1 MRSRFVFKRP
11 DLARSI
17 VSGLAGEALA
27 DYSSG
32 LFLAAPRRTGKS
44 TFLREDLM
52 PACEERGWGV
62 VYVDLWANKT
72 ADPAALIERAI
83 MAKLQMHESRLEK
96 LRKASGL
103 TRVNLFK
110 TVTLDFSE
118 PRLPGGMTLADALLL
133 LAAATERPVV
143 LIVDEAQHAMNS
155 EAGMNAMF
163 GLKAARDA
171 MNQGAGA
178 HGLRLVFTGSN
189 RDKLAHLVLNRQQP
203 FFGASITSFPLLGE
217 DFVEAFTAD
226 VNAKLAD
233 DNVFQVADVMAAF
246 QCVGHRPEL
255 LMDIIQRVALELG
268 AAPDLGHLIRSN
280 AEAIQLSVWAE
291 YESAYQALTP
301 LQKAV
306 LEEIA
311 TCQIERTAFAPYAD
325 ATLKRLAELMK
336 RLGLEEPQPTPQNVQ
351 AAIASLRAKE
361 LIWRS
366 GRGSYALEDSG
377 LGEWLFALH
386 RKQA

>member
-1 MRSRFVFKRP
+1 M
-11 DLARSI
+11 
-17 VSGLAGEALA
+17 
-27 DYSSG
+27 
-32 LFLAAPRRTGKS
+32 
-44 TFLREDLM
+44 
-52 PACEERGWGV
+52 
-62 VYVDLWANKT
+62 
-72 ADPAALIERAI
+72 
-83 MAKLQMHESRLEK
+83 
-96 LRKASGL
+96 
-103 TRVNLFK
+103 
-110 TVTLDFSE
+110 
-118 PRLPGGMTLADALLL
+118 
-133 LAAATERPVV
+133 
-143 LIVDEAQHAMNS
+143 
-155 EAGMNAMF
+155 
-163 GLKAARDA
+163 
-171 MNQGAGA
+171 
-178 HGLRLVFTGSN
+178 
-189 RDKLAHLVLNRQQP
+189 
-203 FFGASITSFPLLGE
+203 GASITSFPLLGE

-226 VNAKLAD
+226 INAKLAD

-246 QCVGHRPEL
+246 QRVGHRPEL

-280 AEAIQLSVWAE
+280 AEAIQLTVWAE

-325 ATLKRLAELMK
+325 ATLKRLAELVK

-377 LGEWLFALH
+377 LGEWLFALR